1 MFVFKAMIK
10 IDIMNSWFP
19 FFFINQLIFGKDEKM
34 RSSGMRVV
42 PPFIFSLL
50 DMFKFQSE

>member
-19 FFFINQLIFGKDEKM
+19 FFFINQLIFGE
-34 RSSGMRVV
+34 G
-42 PPFIFSLL
+42 
-50 DMFKFQSE
+50 